1 MLRIPAGIPGQ
12 LTMLVF
18 LSLSSSFPSLSSPAA
33 LITSW
38 RGAWNT
44 LEVVDLAE
52 ALTCGTGNA
61 SGDGTPRP
69 WAALW
74 RACICQEWECPGK
87 PENALESQSPGP
99 YSASVRLW
107 DLRCSH
113 LPATMHGAC
122 PGPVGLRHCLGPS
135 PTTCWSAASPL
146 ALSRRSVG
154 RGEAGAFPADPLCP
168 GRVGGAG
175 VRISDSV

>member
-18 LSLSSSFPSLSSPAA
+18 LSLSSPFPSLSSPAA

-38 RGAWNT
+38 RGAWDT

-154 RGEAGAFPADPLCP
+154 RGEAGAFPADPFCP

-175 VRISDSV
+175 VHISDSV

>member
-18 LSLSSSFPSLSSPAA
+18 LSLSSPFPSLSSPAA

-135 PTTCWSAASPL
+135 PTTCWSCLPTGF
-146 ALSRRSVG
+146 VQKECGQG
-154 RGEAGAFPADPLCP
+154 RGW
-168 GRVGGAG
+168 G
-175 VRISDSV
+175 VSR